1 MSGSIAKVSTG
12 GWEVRYRDDA
22 GASRRKRFRLKDD
35 AVAFLAETTTEV
47 RQGDYISPEK
57 RRTTFAEVAD
67 DWLQTLVKRPKT
79 LAGYESLLRVHLLP
93 EFGDKP
99 VGSIKASDVKKFLAG
114 KVRSGTAAGTV
125 RNAYRVLKPVLDFAV
140 EDGCLRANPC
150 SSVRI
155 KDIPEMRVRRQQMLA
170 LDEQQVT
177 RLATAAGALWPERR
191 YDVLIT
197 FAAYTGLRSGE
208 VTALRMANLDLLR
221 GVVRVRESVSEVG
234 GELHS
239 VPPKTYEDR
248 DVRLPPT
255 LVALLREY
263 VASQPHKGPN
273 DYVFTMP
280 DGTQVR
286 HNAWFY
292 RAVFRRAAKDA
303 GLPEGLRFHD
313 LRHTC
318 AALMIALNLPLLAV
332 KERLGHSTIQV
343 TADRY
348 GHLLPSVDD
357 AVVAGLDSLMQPS
370 GERQAL

>member
-1 MSGSIAKVSTG
+1 MSGSIARVGTG

-57 RRTTFAEVAD
+57 RRTTFAEVAE
-67 DWLQTLVKRPKT
+67 DWLATLVKRPKT

-93 EFGDKP
+93 TFGAMP
-99 VGSIKASDVKKFLAG
+99 VGSIKASDVRKFLAG
-114 KVRSGTAAGTV
+114 KVRGGTAAGTV

-150 SSVRI
+150 NSVRI
-155 KDIPEMRVRRQQMLA
+155 KDIPEMRIKRREMLC
-170 LDEQQVT
+170 LDAEQVA
-177 RLATAAGALWPERR
+177 RLAAAADGLWPEQH
-191 YDVLIT
+191 YGVLVT
-197 FAAYTGLRSGE
+197 FAAYTGMRSGE

-221 GVVRVRESVSEVG
+221 GVARVRESVSEVG

-248 DVRLPPT
+248 DVSLPPT
-255 LVALLREY
+255 LVAMLRDY
-263 VASQPHKGPN
+263 VAGQPAKGPS

-292 RAVFRRAAKDA
+292 RAVFQRAVRDA
-303 GLPEGLRFHD
+303 GLNPGLRFHD

-318 AALMIALNLPLLAV
+318 AALMIALNLPILAV
-332 KERLGHSTIQV
+332 KDRLGHSTIQV
-343 TADRY
+343 TMDRY
-348 GHLLPSVDD
+348 GHLLPSVTD
-357 AVVAGLDSLMQPS
+357 AVVTGLDALMQQPVRRS
-370 GERQAL
+370 AL